1 MTLDRLVNL
10 EWKYD
15 RINGHLTAIF
25 DAFKFPDSNTIKFKC
40 NIRVCFGQCQPENC
54 AGYNAF
60 GKKRRKR
67 ETEHEIAGTV
77 YTGQLREEIQV
88 QSNAILTIARK
99 AGARTDVG
107 SRYTGN
113 EEVCVSK
120 IGFIIAL
127 VITALLALVAV
138 AIAVSCW
145 LMAYRR
151 RPKTEGPLPHPPE
164 FPNPLFTTPEPLAE
178 PTPDYLH

>member
-1 MTLDRLVNL
+1 MNDADDEALYTVTDDNGCATDPDIFS

-54 AGYNAF
+54 AGYNAY

-88 QSNAILTIARK
+88 K
-99 AGARTDVG
+99 K
-107 SRYTGN
+107 TG
-113 EEVCVSK
+113 
-120 IGFIIAL
+120 
-127 VITALLALVAV
+127 
-138 AIAVSCW
+138 
-145 LMAYRR
+145 
-151 RPKTEGPLPHPPE
+151 
-164 FPNPLFTTPEPLAE
+164 
-178 PTPDYLH
+178 